1 MTPRERAENILIGIG
16 YKLGPD
22 TRDGIINWIEQELEK
37 QRLDNICEYVE
48 AAQRD
53 RIADRQA
60 LQSELEKRFTD
71 PLDEYPTKGSRKWA
85 IINITRVIEIIQSVF
100 AQQSQPE
107 EGKPHAFQGRS
118 DRWCEICNQP
128 DRAEIHKVLV
138 DVAFQQSVI
147 ETECNRRILADRQAL
162 QSELEKRLGWLRKQ
176 DCEKYIA
183 YEEMI
188 DVIQSVFAQQ
198 SKPFSVF
205 RPAATYFISKAECMR
220 RISAD
225 RQALQSE
232 LEGLIEQYKSCFLP
246 FTIERIIIIK
256 CLEKIQSVF
265 AQQSQPEEGK
275 PNLTPFDS
283 SCSTCVREAKE
294 EAEEDAKRVERMISS
309 ADRIATLHEWQARDA
324 LTIQKL
330 NESNNLLSEKIAQLE
345 KEKNELTQ
353 KIPCLEFDQWREDDP
368 RFCSNSSCIRCRSRS
383 ANRKA

>member
-162 QSELEKRLGWLRKQ
+162 QSELEKASSSISCTRLR
-176 DCEKYIA
+176 
-183 YEEMI
+183 
-188 DVIQSVFAQQ
+188 
-198 SKPFSVF
+198 
-205 RPAATYFISKAECMR
+205 
-220 RISAD
+220 
-225 RQALQSE
+225 
-232 LEGLIEQYKSCFLP
+232 
-246 FTIERIIIIK
+246 
-256 CLEKIQSVF
+256 
-265 AQQSQPEEGK
+265 
-275 PNLTPFDS
+275 
-283 SCSTCVREAKE
+283 
-294 EAEEDAKRVERMISS
+294 
-309 ADRIATLHEWQARDA
+309 
-324 LTIQKL
+324 
-330 NESNNLLSEKIAQLE
+330 
-345 KEKNELTQ
+345 
-353 KIPCLEFDQWREDDP
+353 
-368 RFCSNSSCIRCRSRS
+368 RS
-383 ANRKA
+383 AFGAFLIIRP